1 MKKTIIF
8 MIIFVGLL
16 TNLLLSQGKQV
27 NENKITYEDIR
38 KESIT
43 LQQIYFENKK
53 EKKITVLVRADYFLP
68 TEQLY
73 KDVYGSGI
81 HIGGEV
87 TYSIWKA
94 ISIYFGASLFSK
106 KGAMIPFEEET
117 TISIIPI
124 ELGALYSFSTDKI
137 KPYIGGGVGYYSLSE
152 ESFLGKVTGGG
163 VGFFGQLGV
172 GINLIN
178 SIVIDISAKYNF
190 SNVTIGAVEN
200 NIGGIR
206 IGMGIGASF

>member
-1 MKKTIIF
+1 MKRTIIVL
-8 MIIFVGLL
+8 IIFLGLL
-16 TNLLLSQGKQV
+16 TNPLLSQDKSA
-27 NENKITYEDIR
+27 NENKLTHEDIR

-53 EKKITVLVRADYFLP
+53 EKKFTVLVRADYFLP

-73 KDVYGSGI
+73 KDVYGGGF
-81 HIGGEV
+81 HFGGEV
-87 TYSIWKA
+87 TYSIMKS
-94 ISIYFGASLFSK
+94 ISIYFGASFFSK

-117 TISIIPI
+117 TISIIPV
-124 ELGALYSFSTDKI
+124 ELGARFTFSTDKI

-190 SNVTIGAVEN
+190 SNVTIGAIEN
-200 NIGGIR
+200 NVGGIR